1 MPFDH
6 LRDCIMGVRP
16 EMLPMGECWGE
27 CACECHKLYEEAM
40 GALSPLVPSPYK

>member
-1 MPFDH
+1 MFDH

-27 CACECHKLYEEAM
+27 CACECHKIYEAVIAAE
-40 GALSPLVPSPYK
+40 